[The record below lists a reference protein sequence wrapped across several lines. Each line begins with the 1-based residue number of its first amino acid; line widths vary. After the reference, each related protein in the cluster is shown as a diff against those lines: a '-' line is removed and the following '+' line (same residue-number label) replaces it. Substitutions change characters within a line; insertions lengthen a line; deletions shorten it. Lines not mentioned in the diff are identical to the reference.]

1 MILKLKLQ
9 KSIMSDLSI
18 KETESFVYV
27 TDKTNG
33 YLTGRVTDVTS
44 EHLEIELFPTSNQ
57 KNYKVSIPLRK

>member
-1 MILKLKLQ
+1 
-9 KSIMSDLSI
+9 MSDLSI